1 MQIDVFNGDADGIC
15 ALVQLRLAQPI
26 HSKLVTGVKRDIQLL
41 ENLAVQKND
50 QLTVLDISLKKNR
63 TALDRILQQ
72 GATVFYVDHHE
83 SGDIPQHP
91 NLKTIIN
98 TAANTCTSLL
108 VDQHLEGKY
117 RAWAVTAAFGDN
129 LIDSAEQAARTL
141 TISANQLKQL
151 KNLGVCIN
159 YNGYGSSIH
168 DLHFAPDTLYRELVP
183 YTSPFDFMTD
193 NSNVYELLLG
203 GYADDMDQA
212 RHVKP
217 EFLTDEIGVYILPD
231 KAWARRIS
239 GVFGN
244 ELANQNPERA
254 HAVLSYNAQ
263 GGYQISVRAPL
274 TSKTGADELCSLFTT
289 GGGRKS
295 AAGINHLPRDQLSAF
310 IAAFAKKYA

>member
-15 ALVQLRLAQPI
+15 ALVQLRLAQPAQ
-26 HSKLVTGVKRDIQLL
+26 SRLVTGVKRDIQLL
-41 ENLAVQKND
+41 EHLPVQKND

-63 TALDRILQQ
+63 TALDRILRQ

-91 NLKTIIN
+91 NLKAIIN

-108 VDQHLEGKY
+108 VDQYLAGKY

-129 LIDSAEQAARTL
+129 LIDGAEQAAQPL
-141 TISANQLKQL
+141 SLSANRLKQL
-151 KNLGVCIN
+151 KDLGVCIN
-159 YNGYGSSIH
+159 YNGYGSSIT
-168 DLHFAPDTLYRELVP
+168 DLHFAPDALYRELAP
-183 YTSPFDFMTD
+183 YASPFDFMAG
-193 NSNVYELLLG
+193 NSTTYQKLLT
-203 GYADDMDQA
+203 GYADDMARA
-212 RHVKP
+212 RHIKP
-217 EFLTDEIGVYILPD
+217 EYLTDAIAVYILPD

-244 ELANQNPERA
+244 ELANQNPARA

-274 TSKTGADELCSLFTT
+274 TNKTGADELCSSFTT

-295 AAGINHLPRDQLSAF
+295 AAGINHLPLDELSTF

>member
-159 YNGYGSSIH
+159 YNGYGSSI
-168 DLHFAPDTLYRELVP
+168 T
-183 YTSPFDFMTD
+183 
-193 NSNVYELLLG
+193 
-203 GYADDMDQA
+203 
-212 RHVKP
+212 
-217 EFLTDEIGVYILPD
+217 
-231 KAWARRIS
+231 
-239 GVFGN
+239 
-244 ELANQNPERA
+244 
-254 HAVLSYNAQ
+254 
-263 GGYQISVRAPL
+263 
-274 TSKTGADELCSLFTT
+274 
-289 GGGRKS
+289 
-295 AAGINHLPRDQLSAF
+295 
-310 IAAFAKKYA
+310 